1 MRKASEILYR
11 FRGYILALFAIA
23 LLACPAAPFPQ
34 VSLDALALK
43 GGVMTCIPY
52 IGALIFYALGIALRI
67 RARQF
72 IGQHT
77 RGNTH
82 EAATLVTTGPYAHM
96 RHPLYTSNTY
106 IALGAIFFHLG
117 VSGLFHIF
125 IIAIVLFE
133 YALARAEDRF
143 LEEKFGDT
151 WRAWAQRTP
160 MSSANIE
167 TLFCRNSGDS
177 SKPAINEAIPAI
189 NEAVPETGGPKRT
202 VLQAFRAD
210 ASTWFWFVFFNLIMV
225 LIKFYTA

>member
-1 MRKASEILYR
+1 MRKASDILYR

-23 LLACPAAPFPQ
+23 LLVCPAAPFPQ
-34 VSLDALALK
+34 VSLDALALN
-43 GGVMTCIPY
+43 GGGTTCIPY
-52 IGALIFYALGIALRI
+52 IGTLLFYALGIALRI

-77 RGNTH
+77 RGSTH
-82 EAATLVTTGPYAHM
+82 EAATLVTAGPYAHM

-125 IIAIVLFE
+125 IIAIAFFE

-143 LEEKFGDT
+143 LEEKFGDI

-167 TLFCRNSGDS
+167 ALFCRNSGGS
-177 SKPAINEAIPAI
+177 PA
-189 NEAVPETGGPKRT
+189 RT
-202 VLQAFRAD
+202 ILQAFRAD

>member
-1 MRKASEILYR
+1 MRKASDILYR

-43 GGVMTCIPY
+43 GGGMTCIPY
-52 IGALIFYALGIALRI
+52 IGTLLFYALGIALRI

-77 RGNTH
+77 RGSTR

-151 WRAWAQRTP
+151 WRTWAHETP

-167 TLFCRNSGDS
+167 ALFCRNSGGS
-177 SKPAINEAIPAI
+177 
-189 NEAVPETGGPKRT
+189 PKRT

-225 LIKFYTA
+225 LLKIYTA

>member
-1 MRKASEILYR
+1 MRKANDILYR
-11 FRGYILALFAIA
+11 FRGYILALFAVA
-23 LLACPAAPFPQ
+23 LLACPAAPFPH

-43 GGVMTCIPY
+43 GGGMTCIPY
-52 IGALIFYALGIALRI
+52 IGTLLFYILGIALRI

-77 RGNTH
+77 RGSTH
-82 EAATLVTTGPYAHM
+82 EANELVINGPYAHM

-117 VSGLFHIF
+117 VSGPFHIF

-133 YALARAEDRF
+133 YALAHAEDRF

-151 WRAWAQRTP
+151 WRAWALRTP
-160 MSSANIE
+160 MTTANIE
-167 TLFCRNSGDS
+167 ALFCRNSGGS
-177 SKPAINEAIPAI
+177 PA
-189 NEAVPETGGPKRT
+189 RT

>member
-11 FRGYILALFAIA
+11 FRGYILALFAVA

-43 GGVMTCIPY
+43 GGGTTCIPY
-52 IGALIFYALGIALRI
+52 IGALIFYILGIALRI

-117 VSGLFHIF
+117 VSGLFFVF
-125 IIAIVLFE
+125 IIAIALFE
-133 YALARAEDRF
+133 FALARAEDRF

-151 WRAWAQRTP
+151 WRAWVQRTP
-160 MSSANIE
+160 MTTANIE
-167 TLFCRNSGDS
+167 ALFCRNSGDS
-177 SKPAINEAIPAI
+177 PA
-189 NEAVPETGGPKRT
+189 RT

-225 LIKFYTA
+225 LLKIYTA

>member
-43 GGVMTCIPY
+43 GGGMTCIPY
-52 IGALIFYALGIALRI
+52 VGTLLFYILGIALRI
-67 RARQF
+67 RARQY

-82 EAATLVTTGPYAHM
+82 EAAELVTDGPYAHM

-151 WRAWAQRTP
+151 WRAWALRTP
-160 MSSANIE
+160 MVPSRVAIFTFKSGSAP
-167 TLFCRNSGDS
+167 R
-177 SKPAINEAIPAI
+177 
-189 NEAVPETGGPKRT
+189 RT
-202 VLQAFRAD
+202 FLQAFKAD
-210 ASTWFWFVFFNLIMV
+210 ASTWFWFVFFNLIIV
-225 LIKFYTA
+225 LLKLHGLR

>member
-23 LLACPAAPFPQ
+23 LLVCPAAPFPQ

-43 GGVMTCIPY
+43 GGAMTCIPY
-52 IGALIFYALGIALRI
+52 IGTLLFYALGIALRI

-117 VSGLFHIF
+117 VSGLFHVF
-125 IIAIVLFE
+125 IIALALFE

-160 MSSANIE
+160 MTTANIE
-167 TLFCRNSGDS
+167 ALFCRNSGGS
-177 SKPAINEAIPAI
+177 PA
-189 NEAVPETGGPKRT
+189 RT

-225 LIKFYTA
+225 LLKIYTA

>member
-1 MRKASEILYR
+1 MRKASDILYR
-11 FRGYILALFAIA
+11 FRGYILALFAVA

-43 GGVMTCIPY
+43 GGGTTCIPY
-52 IGALIFYALGIALRI
+52 IGTLLFYILGIALRI

-77 RGNTH
+77 RGSTH

-117 VSGLFHIF
+117 VSGFFHVF

-151 WRAWAQRTP
+151 WRAWAQKTP

-167 TLFCRNSGDS
+167 ALFCRNSGGS
-177 SKPAINEAIPAI
+177 PA
-189 NEAVPETGGPKRT
+189 RT

-225 LIKFYTA
+225 LLKIYTA

>member
-1 MRKASEILYR
+1 MRKASDILYR
-11 FRGYILALFAIA
+11 FRGYILALFAVA

-34 VSLDALALK
+34 NYSRMAEV
-43 GGVMTCIPY
+43 GPY
-52 IGALIFYALGIALRI
+52 IGTLLFYALGIALRI

-77 RGNTH
+77 RGSTH
-82 EAATLVTTGPYAHM
+82 EAAELVTDGPYAHM

-125 IIAIVLFE
+125 IIAIALFE

-167 TLFCRNSGDS
+167 ALFCRNSGDR
-177 SKPAINEAIPAI
+177 SKPATNEAIPAT
-189 NEAVPETGGPKRT
+189 NEAVPETGTPTRT
-202 VLQAFRAD
+202 VFQAFKAD

-225 LIKFYTA
+225 LIKIYTA

>member
-11 FRGYILALFAIA
+11 FRGYILALFAVA
-23 LLACPAAPFPQ
+23 LLACPAAPFPH

-43 GGVMTCIPY
+43 GGGTTCIPY
-52 IGALIFYALGIALRI
+52 IGTLLFYVLGIALRI

-82 EAATLVTTGPYAHM
+82 EAATLVTTGPYTHM

-133 YALARAEDRF
+133 YALARAEDSF

-160 MSSANIE
+160 MTTANIE
-167 TLFCRNSGDS
+167 ALFCRNSVDS
-177 SKPAINEAIPAI
+177 PA
-189 NEAVPETGGPKRT
+189 RT

-225 LIKFYTA
+225 LLKIYTA

>member
-43 GGVMTCIPY
+43 GGGMTCIPY
-52 IGALIFYALGIALRI
+52 IGTLLFYVLGFALRI

-82 EAATLVTTGPYAHM
+82 EAASLVTTGPYAYC

-151 WRAWAQRTP
+151 WRAWAHETP
-160 MSSANIE
+160 MTTANIE
-167 TLFCRNSGDS
+167 ALFCRNSGDS
-177 SKPAINEAIPAI
+177 PA
-189 NEAVPETGGPKRT
+189 RT

-210 ASTWFWFVFFNLIMV
+210 TSTWFWFVFFNLIMV
-225 LIKFYTA
+225 LLKIYTA

>member
-1 MRKASEILYR
+1 MRKASDILYR
-11 FRGYILALFAIA
+11 FRGYILALGAVA

-43 GGVMTCIPY
+43 GSGTTCIPY
-52 IGALIFYALGIALRI
+52 IGTLLFYILGIALRI

-82 EAATLVTTGPYAHM
+82 EAAELVTTGPYAHM

-106 IALGAIFFHLG
+106 IALGAIFFQLG

-125 IIAIVLFE
+125 IIAIALFE

-167 TLFCRNSGDS
+167 ALFCRNSSDS
-177 SKPAINEAIPAI
+177 PA
-189 NEAVPETGGPKRT
+189 RT

-225 LIKFYTA
+225 LLKIYTA

>member
-1 MRKASEILYR
+1 MRKASDILYR

-43 GGVMTCIPY
+43 GGGMTCIPY
-52 IGALIFYALGIALRI
+52 IGTLLFYALGIALRI

-77 RGNTH
+77 RGSTH

-133 YALARAEDRF
+133 YALAHAEDRF

-151 WRAWAQRTP
+151 WRAWAKKTP
-160 MSSANIE
+160 MCTANIE
-167 TLFCRNSGDS
+167 ALFCRNSGGS
-177 SKPAINEAIPAI
+177 PA
-189 NEAVPETGGPKRT
+189 RT

>member
-1 MRKASEILYR
+1 MRKASDILYR
-11 FRGYILALFAIA
+11 FRGYILALFAVA

-34 VSLDALALK
+34 VSLDALTLK
-43 GGVMTCIPY
+43 GGGTTCIPY
-52 IGALIFYALGIALRI
+52 IGTLLFYALGIALRI

-117 VSGLFHIF
+117 VSGLFLVF
-125 IIAIVLFE
+125 IIALALFE
-133 YALARAEDRF
+133 FALARAEDRF

-167 TLFCRNSGDS
+167 ALFCRNSGGS
-177 SKPAINEAIPAI
+177 PA
-189 NEAVPETGGPKRT
+189 RT

-225 LIKFYTA
+225 LLKIYTA

>member
-1 MRKASEILYR
+1 MRKASDILYR
-11 FRGYILALFAIA
+11 FRGYILALFAVA

-43 GGVMTCIPY
+43 GGCMTCIPY
-52 IGALIFYALGIALRI
+52 IGTLLFYVLGIALRI

-77 RGNTH
+77 RGSTH

-117 VSGLFHIF
+117 VSGFFHVF
-125 IIAIVLFE
+125 IIAIALFE

-151 WRAWAQRTP
+151 WRAWAKKTP
-160 MSSANIE
+160 MTTANIE
-167 TLFCRNSGDS
+167 ALFCRNSGGS
-177 SKPAINEAIPAI
+177 PA
-189 NEAVPETGGPKRT
+189 RT

-225 LIKFYTA
+225 LLKIYTA

>member
-11 FRGYILALFAIA
+11 FRGYILALFAVA

-43 GGVMTCIPY
+43 GDGTTCIPY
-52 IGALIFYALGIALRI
+52 IGTLLFYILGIAFRI

-77 RGNTH
+77 RGSTH

-106 IALGAIFFHLG
+106 IALGAIFFQLG
-117 VSGLFHIF
+117 VSGFFYVF
-125 IIAIVLFE
+125 IIAIALFE

-160 MSSANIE
+160 MTTANIE
-167 TLFCRNSGDS
+167 ALFCRNSGGS
-177 SKPAINEAIPAI
+177 PA
-189 NEAVPETGGPKRT
+189 RT

-225 LIKFYTA
+225 LLKIYTA

>member
-11 FRGYILALFAIA
+11 FRGYILALFAVA
-23 LLACPAAPFPQ
+23 LLACPAAPFPH

-43 GGVMTCIPY
+43 GGGTTCIPY
-52 IGALIFYALGIALRI
+52 IGTLLFYVLGIALRI

-82 EAATLVTTGPYAHM
+82 EAATLVTTGPYTHM

-133 YALARAEDRF
+133 YALARAEDSF

-160 MSSANIE
+160 MTTANIE
-167 TLFCRNSGDS
+167 ALFCRNSGDS
-177 SKPAINEAIPAI
+177 PA
-189 NEAVPETGGPKRT
+189 RT

-225 LIKFYTA
+225 LLKFYTA

>member
-1 MRKASEILYR
+1 MRKASDILYR
-11 FRGYILALFAIA
+11 FRGYILALFAVA

-43 GGVMTCIPY
+43 GGGTTCIPY
-52 IGALIFYALGIALRI
+52 IGTLLFYALGIALRI

-117 VSGLFHIF
+117 VSGLFLVF
-125 IIAIVLFE
+125 IIAIAFFE

-160 MSSANIE
+160 MTTANIE
-167 TLFCRNSGDS
+167 ALFCRNSGGS
-177 SKPAINEAIPAI
+177 PA
-189 NEAVPETGGPKRT
+189 RT

-210 ASTWFWFVFFNLIMV
+210 ASTWFWFGFFNLIMV